1 MRLDE
6 AAAAKRGAH
15 LASLAS
21 QALYSRLFLGSGGC
35 MRGSVREARVYRV

>member
-6 AAAAKRGAH
+6 AAGAKRGAH

-21 QALYSRLFLGSGGC
+21 QLCILGFFVESGG
-35 MRGSVREARVYRV
+35 